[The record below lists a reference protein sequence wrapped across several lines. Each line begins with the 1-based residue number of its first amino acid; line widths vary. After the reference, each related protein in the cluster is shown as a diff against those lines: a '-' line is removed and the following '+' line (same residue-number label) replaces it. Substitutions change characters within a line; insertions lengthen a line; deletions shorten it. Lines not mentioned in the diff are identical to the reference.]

1 MSKSIKARAE
11 LGINSIMDPVMV
23 PDGFSRVCDGLD
35 LRSGVARTWQ
45 LPHVFKELT
54 SPTTTKCIWEYRNQW
69 YESALWRTYHGEYIN
84 AQQAIYFTEE
94 GINHL
99 PPQKIIDGTQVR
111 LGIRRPIAQ
120 PLVAPSDSRFPTSVS
135 VSLSGAGG
143 AVAPPVASYRVAA
156 LVDGNILAAAPS
168 AAVHLTVASAVQ
180 IIWRAVPGADGY
192 AIFGRTPGSERLLIK
207 LGKVTSWV
215 DDGTAV
221 EGSSSASSYDS
232 IQTFQYV
239 YTYYRKVGLFEDESG
254 PSPLSVVTSAGKIP
268 VITRLPLYDGLYAD
282 DSTTY
287 HMATNALTAT
297 LPAGAQKLITFALI
311 KNASTIFTSSVA
323 HGMTSGVVGRLFGAV
338 SDISN
343 NDLTISVPDALAAPG
358 VTIDSYPAG
367 GSVAVGAHT
376 YKVVAVRG
384 LDPSYMTS
392 GLSYSP
398 AQTTAVGIVATVTGA
413 PSSVKIRF
421 NSYTVGTDMFIVYRS
436 DDGGAT
442 YSARGLVLGSV
453 ATAADNTWTD
463 TGAAWP
469 ASISAAVIP
478 TVNETSTRCFS
489 IPQSIQMQVAYFTG
503 FGIGIFQPSLVGLT
517 LATMTGFAPVAGD
530 LLYAD
535 GLTTIPEINGANEVV
550 SFAGGVVTIKK
561 YLNAG
566 LSGMSSATGTLTW
579 RAGNGNIK
587 GWRIYRVGDTA
598 EFLRMAD
605 LSLSVTSFTDTIP
618 TEKLGVVIPTAYT
631 QNGLYVVY
639 DWAPAG
645 LKRMVKHFG
654 MRFGIV
660 DDLVRW
666 TPTNVP
672 DAWPDVFYAAFPS
685 KPVGLASYRGIL
697 CVICE
702 GGLYALVGNTP
713 STISPAGPFSNL
725 GCIAPFSIQ
734 ASNAGLMW
742 LTKTGVAISRDG
754 MSASCLTSDK
764 VSGRYFYA
772 PSTPALAGDLPL
784 PVGYGWHVPA
794 AQTVQFTESMREERV
809 DYSMAPVQQV
819 DFDLPANAEMVDIHS
834 FYWND
839 RYALYYVGA
848 ESHARSGCVMVD
860 MSQSSLP
867 ISTLPV
873 KPSAVH
879 VSSGGDCYMLLV
891 QRPIMSV
898 SFVVT

>member
-1 MSKSIKARAE
+1 VSKSIKARAE
-11 LGINSIMDPVMV
+11 LGVNSIMDPVMV

-35 LRSGVARTWQ
+35 LRSGVARAFQ
-45 LPHVFKELT
+45 LPHVFKELV
-54 SPTTTKCIWEYRNQW
+54 SPTTTNCIWEYRNQW

-84 AQQAIYFTEE
+84 AQQAVYFTEE

-111 LGIRRPIAQ
+111 LGIRRPIAE
-120 PLVAPSDSRFPTSVS
+120 PLVAPSSSRFPTSVS
-135 VSLSGAGG
+135 VNIAGAGG
-143 AVAPPVASYRVAA
+143 AIAPPIASYRVAA
-156 LVDGNILAAAPS
+156 MVGGNILAAASS
-168 AAVHLTVASAVQ
+168 AAIHLTVPSSTQ
-180 IIWRAVPGADGY
+180 IIWGAVPGADGY
-192 AIFGRTPGSERLLIK
+192 AIFGRTPGSERLLIE
-207 LGKVTSWV
+207 LGKVTSWI
-215 DDGTAV
+215 DDGTTA

-232 IQTFQYV
+232 VKTFQYV

-254 PSPLSVVTSAGKIP
+254 PSPLSVVSSSGKIS
-268 VITRLPLYDGLYAD
+268 VITRLPLYDGLYSD

-297 LPAGAQKLITFALI
+297 LPAGSPFMVDFSII
-311 KNASTIFTSSVA
+311 KNTITTFTTRTA
-323 HGMTSGVVGRLFGAV
+323 HGMATGQAGRLFGAAADV
-338 SDISN
+338 SSS
-343 NDLTISVPDALAAPG
+343 DLVITTVSALVAPVVAVG
-358 VTIDSYPAG
+358 GYPAG
-367 GSVAVGAHT
+367 GTVPLGPHT
-376 YKVVAVRG
+376 YKVTAVRG
-384 LDPSYMTS
+384 LDPAVYLT
-392 GLSYSP
+392 GALAHSP
-398 AQTTAVGIVATVTGA
+398 AQTTATGIVATVTGV
-413 PSSVKIRF
+413 PSSVTI
-421 NSYTVGTDMFIVYRS
+421 NITSYTQGTDMFIVYRS
-436 DDGGAT
+436 DDAGAT
-442 YSARGLVLGSV
+442 FTPKALLAST
-453 ATAADNTWTD
+453 ATSWVD

-469 ASISAAVIP
+469 VSISAAVIP
-478 TVNETSTRCFS
+478 ATNETATRCFT
-489 IPQSIQMQVAYFTG
+489 IPQSIPMAGGYIYASLG
-503 FGIGIFQPSLVGLT
+503 MFQSNLVNIT
-517 LATMTGFAPVAGD
+517 LATMTGFTPAAGD

-550 SFAGGVVTIKK
+550 SFAGGVVTVKK
-561 YLNAG
+561 YMNFS
-566 LSGMSSATGTLTW
+566 LSGSSSVTGTLTW
-579 RAGNGNIK
+579 RSGNGSIK

-598 EFLRMAD
+598 EFLRVAD

-639 DWAPAG
+639 DWAPTG

-685 KPVGLASYRGIL
+685 KPVNIASYRGIL
-697 CVICE
+697 SVVCE

-725 GCIAPFSIQ
+725 GCFAPFTLQ

-742 LTKTGVAISRDG
+742 LTKTGIAISRDG

-764 VSGRYFYA
+764 VSGRYFYS
-772 PSTPALAGDLPL
+772 PSTPVMAGVLPL
-784 PVGYGWHVPA
+784 PVGLGWHLQA
-794 AQTVQFTESMREERV
+794 TQTVQFTESMREERI

-819 DFDLPANAEMVDIHS
+819 DFDLPANAEMTDIHS

-839 RYALYYVGA
+839 RYVMYYAGVTA
-848 ESHARSGCVMVD
+848 HARSGCAMVD
-860 MSQSSLP
+860 MSQSGMP

-873 KPSAVH
+873 KPLAVH
-879 VSSGGDCYMLLV
+879 VSSGGDCYMLLAP
-891 QRPIMSV
+891 RP
-898 SFVVT
+898 VTTATITSPI